1 MLLHAGDQRRD
12 EAKYDIW
19 PRSSH
24 GMTNSPFIIWRR
36 PHATRRQFPSGFLV
50 ASLLLVS
57 GLLWAVMFFG
67 TLAYLSRLAGG
78 LKPFDIRPTGYSYEE
93 AWAFINAI
101 GEQGRAYYLNPELII
116 DTVYPPLYAISRAF
130 ALWWLT
136 MPGRVRRALL
146 PLGLRYAFIGIPV
159 AMASLDIIENSCIA
173 RMLWTWP
180 DLSSGVVSISSVAT
194 ETKIALGALTETLM
208 GSLALIWL
216 LRLTL
221 GRRVN
226 S

>member
-1 MLLHAGDQRRD
+1 
-12 EAKYDIW
+12 
-19 PRSSH
+19 
-24 GMTNSPFIIWRR
+24 
-36 PHATRRQFPSGFLV
+36 
-50 ASLLLVS
+50 
-57 GLLWAVMFFG
+57 
-67 TLAYLSRLAGG
+67 
-78 LKPFDIRPTGYSYEE
+78 
-93 AWAFINAI
+93 
-101 GEQGRAYYLNPELII
+101 
-116 DTVYPPLYAISRAF
+116 
-130 ALWWLT
+130 
-136 MPGRVRRALL
+136 MPGRVRRAPL

-159 AMASLDIIENSCIA
+159 AMASLDIVENSCIA

-216 LRLTL
+216 LRFTL